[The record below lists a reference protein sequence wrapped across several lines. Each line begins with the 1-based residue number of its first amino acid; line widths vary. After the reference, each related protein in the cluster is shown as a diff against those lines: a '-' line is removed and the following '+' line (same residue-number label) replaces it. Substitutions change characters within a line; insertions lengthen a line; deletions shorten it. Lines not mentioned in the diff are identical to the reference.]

1 MAGKKTNRKALTL
14 EDKQK
19 VYKKIGKRLK
29 ELRDEKGYTAALS
42 FAYENEIPPAQYAR
56 YEAGSNMKIDSLL
69 KVLNA
74 MDISLAEFFKDFK

>member
-29 ELRDEKGYTAALS
+29 KLREGKGYSAALI
-42 FAYENEIPPAQYAR
+42 FAYENDLPPAQYAR
-56 YEAGSNMKIDSLL
+56 YETGSNMKIDSLL

-74 MDISLAEFFKDFK
+74 MDISLQDFFAGIE